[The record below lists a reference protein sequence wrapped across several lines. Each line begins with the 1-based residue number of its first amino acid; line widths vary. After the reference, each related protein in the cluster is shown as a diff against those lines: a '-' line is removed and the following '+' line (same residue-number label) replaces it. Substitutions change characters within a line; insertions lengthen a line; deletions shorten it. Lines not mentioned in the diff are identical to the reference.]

1 MPLRRMLLHLALA
14 GIALASVGAATA
26 QAQGQGRNKP
36 KEYTVSHDRAILVTR
51 EVLVRQGYEVIRIE
65 DKGDHHIVHYRAG
78 NNGKGKGKGP
88 PATMIIRKVQNR
100 IVFENTP
107 SAILIDIDIKLKL

>member
-1 MPLRRMLLHLALA
+1 MPLRRTLLQLALA
-14 GIALASVGAATA
+14 LVALATVGATTA
-26 QAQGQGRNKP
+26 EAQGKGKP
-36 KEYTVSHDRAILVTR
+36 KEYAVTHDRAILVTR
-51 EVLVRQGYEVIRIE
+51 DVLIRHGFEVIRIE

-78 NNGKGKGKGP
+78 NNGRGKGKGP
-88 PATMIIRKVQNR
+88 PATMVIRKVRNR

>member
-1 MPLRRMLLHLALA
+1 MPLRRMLLQIAIVLV
-14 GIALASVGAATA
+14 ALASVGVASAE
-26 QAQGQGRNKP
+26 AQGQGRDRP
-36 KEYTVSHDRAILVTR
+36 RQYQITHDRAILVTR

-78 NNGKGKGKGP
+78 NNGRGRGKGP
-88 PATMIIRKVQNR
+88 PATMIIRKVRNR